1 METWQLNISLIPSM
15 AVILSSSNRMVL
27 GITDE
32 INQRLSLNPDAYRE
46 IIPLK
51 VQQIKRLSR
60 GIVIL
65 NISLMLLVVN
75 ALLSGYGVLSPKN
88 DKVLIFI
95 AITLFGIA
103 IYFNVLYAIHA
114 YSIRQRQFK
123 KFLDPKQ

>member
-114 YSIRQRQFK
+114 YSIRQQQFK
-123 KFLDPKQ
+123 KFLDPKL